1 MANSTFT
8 GTGDSSLSGTS
19 TGSTTAGDVRETHSL
34 IASDKVEGTPV
45 RRSDGEKIGTIERVM
60 IDKRSGRV
68 AYAVMSFGG
77 FMGLGEEYYT
87 LPWGVL
93 KYNTSIDG
101 YELNLTEDQLRGA
114 PRRTAE
120 GRDASFDR
128 DWEEHVHRY
137 YNATPYWGI

>member
-1 MANSTFT
+1 MQTTTPNT
-8 GTGDSSLSGTS
+8 
-19 TGSTTAGDVRETHSL
+19 TTATPTSDTRETHSL
-34 IASDKVEGTPV
+34 IGSDKVEGTPV

-60 IDKRSGRV
+60 IEKRSGKV

-87 LPWGVL
+87 LPWSVL
-93 KYNTSIDG
+93 KYNTALDA

-120 GRDASFDR
+120 GHDASFDR

-137 YNATPYWGI
+137 YNATPYWGM

>member
-1 MANSTFT
+1 MQTTN
-8 GTGDSSLSGTS
+8 
-19 TGSTTAGDVRETHSL
+19 TTAGAARTDDRRETQAL

-60 IDKRSGRV
+60 IDKRSGKV

-93 KYNTSIDG
+93 KYNVALDA

>member
-1 MANSTFT
+1 MQTTTTVNPPTATA
-8 GTGDSSLSGTS
+8 TS
-19 TGSTTAGDVRETHSL
+19 DTRETHAL

-60 IDKRSGRV
+60 IEKRSGKV

-87 LPWGVL
+87 LPWSVL
-93 KYNTSIDG
+93 KYNTALDA
-101 YELNLTEDQLRGA
+101 YELNLNEDQLRGA
-114 PRRTAE
+114 PRRNPE
-120 GRDASFDR
+120 GQDASFDR

-137 YNATPYWGI
+137 YNATPYWGV